1 MTPPTPE
8 QVEANMTEKMGS
20 LPESLAS
27 AKAIDPRFL
36 VEHAMSSRFS
46 TMDEN
51 NPFDKKTSLLI
62 TLATSIA
69 IGSDECAAKQT
80 ILLKKNGITQDEL
93 AYLVKLV
100 RHSQSAAVISNA
112 RAAFDAFSE

>member
-8 QVEANMTEKMGS
+8 QVEANMIEKMGS

-36 VEHAMSSRFS
+36 IEHAMSSRFS

-51 NPFDKKTSLLI
+51 NPLGKKTSLMI

-69 IGSDECAAKQT
+69 IGNEECAAKQAM
-80 ILLKKNGITQDEL
+80 LLKKNGMTQNEL

-100 RHSQSAAVISNA
+100 RHSQGAAVVSNA
-112 RAAFDAFSE
+112 RAAFDAFIE

>member
-8 QVEANMTEKMGS
+8 QVEANMIDMMGS
-20 LPESLAS
+20 LPESFAS

-36 VEHAMSSRFS
+36 VEHATSSRFS

-51 NPFDKKTSLLI
+51 NPFDRKTSLMI
-62 TLATSIA
+62 VLATSIA
-69 IGSDECAAKQT
+69 IGNEECVGKQT
-80 ILLKKNGITQDEL
+80 VLLKKLGMTKEEL

-100 RHSQSAAVISNA
+100 RHSQSAAVVSNA
-112 RAAFDAFSE
+112 RAAFDTFIE

>member
-8 QVEANMTEKMGS
+8 HVEANMIEKMGA

-51 NPFDKKTSLLI
+51 NPLDTKTSLMIALS
-62 TLATSIA
+62 TSIA
-69 IGSDECAAKQT
+69 IGNEECAAKQT
-80 ILLKKNGITQDEL
+80 ALLKKNGMTQEEL

-100 RHSQSAAVISNA
+100 RHAQSAAVVSNA
-112 RAAFDAFSE
+112 RAAFDAFIG